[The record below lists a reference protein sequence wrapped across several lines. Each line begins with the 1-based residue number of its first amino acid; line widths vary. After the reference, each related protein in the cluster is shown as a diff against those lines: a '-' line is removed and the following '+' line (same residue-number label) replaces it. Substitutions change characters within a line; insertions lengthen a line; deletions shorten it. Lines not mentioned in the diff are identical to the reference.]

1 MVFCNCLA
9 PLTLFSKKVRTN
21 LRALFV
27 ISILINIGMW
37 LERFV
42 IIVSSLAH
50 SFDPAEWIGLYRPT
64 WVEVAITAGSF
75 AWFFLFFLLFVKN
88 FPVISITEVKEMST
102 HGGTASA
109 SQ

>member
-1 MVFCNCLA
+1 
-9 PLTLFSKKVRTN
+9 
-21 LRALFV
+21 
-27 ISILINIGMW
+27 MW

-50 SFDPAEWIGLYRPT
+50 SFDPAEWIGVYRPT
-64 WVEVAITAGSF
+64 WVEAAITSGSF

-88 FPVISITEVKEMST
+88 FPAISITEVKEMST

-109 SQ
+109 SH